1 MNKCKVKDEFVIKD
15 PDHGR
20 DHDDMILTK
29 NSADIFWYPAQN
41 RKIVLMME
49 FYHGHPKY
57 DKKNY
62 YAYKAII
69 GTITVEEFNEYFEIV
84 EESDNEKLHLSDADI
99 TKIKNLFEELI
110 RENVRHV
117 DWMEYSNYGIFEA
130 ISDGLD
136 EAENKLKDF

>member
-1 MNKCKVKDEFVIKD
+1 MNKCKIK
-15 PDHGR
+15 
-20 DHDDMILTK
+20 
-29 NSADIFWYPAQN
+29 
-41 RKIVLMME
+41 KI
-49 FYHGHPKY
+49 
-57 DKKNY
+57 
-62 YAYKAII
+62 
-69 GTITVEEFNEYFEIV
+69 
-84 EESDNEKLHLSDADI
+84 ESDNEKLHLSDADI